1 MKKFYVMASML
12 GLGMLGLAGVTPTL
26 VSASD
31 VTSNGQVKFKLDQS
45 QTDPKN
51 PLDPADKNPGKPTD
65 PTQPGGKVPGGTGGP
80 LSIDFASSLIFGEA
94 EISHEDATYYAK
106 PQTFTQDDGTTVDRP
121 NFIQVTDKRGT
132 FEGWTLKVKQ
142 ENQFAVKDDPTK
154 ELTGAQLSFTNGNL
168 VSSTDAQYAPKFQK
182 SFDLIPGQAQIAPV
196 EAAADQGM
204 GTWIYRFGDDK
215 DMAKSIALS
224 VPGKTP
230 KMAKAYTTALT
241 WSLES
246 TPANTTSTPGTT
258 STPSTTGTTK
268 P

>member
-51 PLDPADKNPGKPTD
+51 PLDPAERTRQADRSYSAWWQSSGWHR
-65 PTQPGGKVPGGTGGP
+65 GP

-215 DMAKSIALS
+215 EMAKSIALS

-230 KMAKAYTTALT
+230 KWL
-241 WSLES
+241 
-246 TPANTTSTPGTT
+246 
-258 STPSTTGTTK
+258 K
-268 P
+268 PTRLL

>member
-154 ELTGAQLSFTNGNL
+154 ELTGAQLSFTMVTWFQAPMHNMHR
-168 VSSTDAQYAPKFQK
+168 SSRSHLISFRARHKLLRLKRLLIKGWAPGSTGSAMIRRWPSQ
-182 SFDLIPGQAQIAPV
+182 LRCQCQARPRK
-196 EAAADQGM
+196 
-204 GTWIYRFGDDK
+204 W
-215 DMAKSIALS
+215 L
-224 VPGKTP
+224 
-230 KMAKAYTTALT
+230 
-241 WSLES
+241 
-246 TPANTTSTPGTT
+246 
-258 STPSTTGTTK
+258 K
-268 P
+268 PTRLL